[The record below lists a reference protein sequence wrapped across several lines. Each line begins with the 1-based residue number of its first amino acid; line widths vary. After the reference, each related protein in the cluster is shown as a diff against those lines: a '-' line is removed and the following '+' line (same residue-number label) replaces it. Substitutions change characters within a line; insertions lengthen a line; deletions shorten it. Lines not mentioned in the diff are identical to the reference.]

1 MENGK
6 RAKSD
11 HDHDRDPGP
20 DPALGPDLRIE
31 AIGKGI
37 ILTYFFFIPEFWYFG
52 IFESFLKGLFC
63 NMFWQHFLTLKV

>member
-31 AIGKGI
+31 AIGKGM
-37 ILTYFFFIPEFWYFG
+37 ILTFFKIPEFWQFWQFFG
-52 IFESFLKGLFC
+52 DIFEICSGNTF
-63 NMFWQHFLTLKV
+63 

>member
-37 ILTYFFFIPEFWYFG
+37 ILIYFYSG
-52 IFESFLKGLFC
+52 ISAFLKVF
-63 NMFWQHFLTLKV
+63 